1 METVTDELHWRKSS
15 ASGTGNCVEVA
26 HLSAERIFVRNSKRT
41 QDPALEFTKAEW
53 QSFLIGVKRGEFDL
67 PG

>member
-1 METVTDELHWRKSS
+1 MNTVTDELHWWKSS

-26 HLSAERIFVRNSKRT
+26 KEGDDRIFVRNSKKRWGPT
-41 QDPALEFTKAEW
+41 VEFNKAEW
-53 QSFLIGVKRGEFDL
+53 QSFLIGVKQGEFDL